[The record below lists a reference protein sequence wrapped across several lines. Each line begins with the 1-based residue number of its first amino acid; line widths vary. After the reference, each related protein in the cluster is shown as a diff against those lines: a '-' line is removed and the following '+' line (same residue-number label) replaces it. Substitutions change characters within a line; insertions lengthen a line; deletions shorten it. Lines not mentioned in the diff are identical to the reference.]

1 MKSVRVDAYAKINL
15 GLRIVGRR
23 ADGYHDIETR
33 FLQVSLAD
41 SLFFEANDTDEME
54 LSCNWPEIP
63 CDRSNLCSRAHQLLR
78 SQVDCRMGIKLHIEK
93 KIPTGAGLGGGSSD
107 AAVTLITLNNLFN
120 LDLDLQV
127 LESLGQRIGSD
138 VPFFF
143 RGGFCEG
150 RGRGEILAPI
160 DKLPQFWVVLVSPNV
175 SISTAWAYQN
185 LKFGL
190 TNEQKSSTFSV
201 FKKEMPE
208 VGNAKWWGENDFE
221 GIVFDKYDEL
231 AKIKEELLKG
241 GAFAANM
248 TGSGSTI
255 YGLFRSFELAQQNQ
269 QRFQFNY
276 KSFLARPLK
285 WGKKEVDDY
294 VLQSVSGV

>member
-1 MKSVRVDAYAKINL
+1 MKRVRIEAYAKINL
-15 GLRIVGRR
+15 GLRVVGRR
-23 ADGYHDIETR
+23 ADGYHNIETK

-41 SLFFEANDTDEME
+41 SLFFEETGTDEME

-63 CDRSNLCSRAHQLLR
+63 CDQSNLCHRAFHVLR
-78 SQVDCRMGIKLHIEK
+78 PMVDRPVGLKLHIEK
-93 KIPTGAGLGGGSSD
+93 RIPTGAGLGGGSSD
-107 AAVTLITLNNLFN
+107 AAITLMALNRLFR
-120 LDLDLQV
+120 LDLELQV
-127 LESLGQRIGSD
+127 LDRLAQKIGSD
-138 VPFFF
+138 VPFFL

-160 DKLPQFWVVLVSPNV
+160 EKLPDFWVVLVAPGV

-201 FKKEMPE
+201 SKEEMPE
-208 VGNAKWWGENDFE
+208 ASNTEWQGENDFE
-221 GIVFDKYDEL
+221 EIVFDKYTEL
-231 AKIKEELLKG
+231 AKIKEKLLKG

-294 VLQSVSGV
+294 VLQSVFGA

>member
-1 MKSVRVDAYAKINL
+1 MKKVRVDAYAKINL
-15 GLRIVGRR
+15 GLRVLGRR
-23 ADGYHDIETR
+23 ADGYHNLETK
-33 FLQVSLAD
+33 FLQISLAD
-41 SLFFEANDTDEME
+41 SLFFEERETDEIE

-63 CDRSNLCSRAHQLLR
+63 CDQTNLCSRAYDLLKSLTNR
-78 SQVDCRMGIKLHIEK
+78 RFGLKLHIEK

-107 AAVTLITLNNLFN
+107 AAITLMTLNALFN
-120 LDLDLQV
+120 LDLDLKA
-127 LESLGQRIGSD
+127 LDRLGQKIGSD
-138 VPFFF
+138 VPFFL

-150 RGRGEILAPI
+150 RGRGEILTPI
-160 DKLPQFWVVLVSPNV
+160 DRLPEFWIVLVSPNV

-190 TNEQKSSTFSV
+190 TNEQKSSTFSA
-201 FKKEMPE
+201 FKKEMLQE
-208 VGNAKWWGENDFE
+208 NSAKWWGENDFE
-221 GIVFDKYDEL
+221 GIVFNKYAEL
-231 AKIKEELLKG
+231 AIIKEELLKG

-248 TGSGSTI
+248 TGSGSTM

-276 KSFLARPLK
+276 TSFLARPLK

>member
-1 MKSVRVDAYAKINL
+1 MKKVRVDAYAKINL
-15 GLRIVGRR
+15 GLRILGRR
-23 ADGYHDIETR
+23 ADCYHDIETK
-33 FLQVSLAD
+33 FLQISLAD
-41 SLFFEANDTDEME
+41 SLFFEERDTDEIE

-63 CDRSNLCSRAHQLLR
+63 CDQTNLCSRAYHLLKSLVNR
-78 SQVDCRMGIKLHIEK
+78 RLGIKLHIEK

-107 AAVTLITLNNLFN
+107 AAITLMTLNNLFN
-120 LDLDLQV
+120 LDLELQA
-127 LESLGQRIGSD
+127 LDSLGQKIGSD
-138 VPFFF
+138 VPFFL

-160 DKLPQFWVVLVSPNV
+160 NKLPEFWIVLVSPNV

-190 TNEQKSSTFSV
+190 TNEQKSSTFSA
-201 FKKEMPE
+201 FKEEMPE
-208 VGNAKWWGENDFE
+208 ESNNQWWGENDFE
-221 GIVFDKYDEL
+221 GIVFDKYTEL

-276 KSFLARPLK
+276 ISFLARPLK
-285 WGKKEVDDY
+285 WGKREVDDY